1 MSFLKTRRF
10 CFKYSKRS
18 LKKKGITAEEYR
30 LLILFKKRTW
40 QVMRRM
46 VGKLY
51 VESWE
56 RG

>member
-1 MSFLKTRRF
+1 LKTRRF